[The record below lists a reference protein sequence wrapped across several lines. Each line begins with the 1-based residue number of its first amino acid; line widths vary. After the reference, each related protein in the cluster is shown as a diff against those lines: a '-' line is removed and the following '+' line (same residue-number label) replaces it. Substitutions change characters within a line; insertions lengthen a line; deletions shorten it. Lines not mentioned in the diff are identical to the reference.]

1 VTEQVKTMR
10 TFGIILLGLTIAF
23 DSLGQATS
31 DQREVS
37 QAVTSFYTWYMGT
50 TKDKRYSEYVKGA
63 KDENGNTKL
72 ETTEYFKKLDSLG
85 VVHEEFIKRE
95 KLRFKPCD
103 SLLNTVPWTIF
114 STADAYEYESKC
126 EWLYYYYWTSAQEPH
141 DGVEVLNIN
150 VDKNLANAIANVYYG
165 NNKSNGDKVK
175 VYLTKTSGKWLITKM
190 EKVK

>member
-72 ETTEYFKKLDSLG
+72 ETTEYFKKLAAEIDIPYQNLMNMYL
-85 VVHEEFIKRE
+85 RE
-95 KLRFKPCD
+95 CAQNNFKP
-103 SLLNTVPWTIF
+103 
-114 STADAYEYESKC
+114 
-126 EWLYYYYWTSAQEPH
+126 
-141 DGVEVLNIN
+141 NIHWQ
-150 VDKNLANAIANVYYG
+150 K
-165 NNKSNGDKVK
+165 
-175 VYLTKTSGKWLITKM
+175 
-190 EKVK
+190 